1 MTTRFVLFSSSRGSI
16 ILKAA
21 IEKPFL
27 PILFIALLAAH
38 VAIVWILPYFPTQDG
53 PSHIYNLNILKD
65 LRSGGALWGD
75 IYYQQLSLKPNLGFH
90 IVAYPLLY
98 LFDPLVVEKLFISAY
113 LLLMITSV
121 PCLLRLLDKP
131 VFPWAF
137 LVFPAALS
145 YGLAMGFYSYVIAL
159 PLVLLGG
166 GICWRIRKSGLVR
179 QCIVITI
186 CSAIIYCFHLI
197 GCVFFVILIITQQLV
212 TRCGSIARKMSE
224 TVLVLLPAGLLLLD
238 YIISSAKG
246 PQFIATPFTERIPAV
261 IADLVLCGS
270 VYFSQLQIINGVMLV
285 LVLYQLLRFQD
296 KRDLSDVNKVFY
308 CFCAVLVIIDVCA
321 PSSFGGG
328 CFFNE
333 RMPQMILLGIIPV
346 VADRER
352 ASDSNRWGLFL
363 LPALAIICFAVN
375 VYVYSEKAALVKN
388 YMSLQNAS
396 MEKKSVIMSYR
407 KYGVGRSR
415 VDVLAHAVSYYALR
429 HNLIN
434 AGNYE
439 VEFSYFP
446 VRLLPEILVTLP
458 SADLVNYSPQKIDF
472 AKFPD
477 IRYVIAE
484 QIESRELLSKYF
496 SITSSN
502 DHLELWKRDF
512 NKGKPD

>member
-1 MTTRFVLFSSSRGSI
+1 MN
-16 ILKAA
+16 LKTAF
-21 IEKPFL
+21 EKPFL
-27 PILFIALLAAH
+27 PLLFIALLVAH
-38 VAIVWILPYFPTQDG
+38 IALVWLLPFFPTQDG
-53 PSHIYNLNILKD
+53 PSHIYNLSILKD
-65 LRSGGALWGD
+65 LRSGGELWGG
-75 IYYQQLSLKPNLGFH
+75 IYYQQLSLKPNFGFH

-98 LFDPLVVEKLFISAY
+98 FFDPLIVEKMFVSIY
-113 LLLMITSV
+113 LLLLTISV
-121 PCLLRLLDKP
+121 PCLLKLLDKP
-131 VFPWAF
+131 LFPWSF

-166 GICWRIRKSGLVR
+166 GICWRIRKSGLLR
-179 QCIVITI
+179 QCIVISI

-197 GCVFFVILIITQQLV
+197 GCVFFILLIITQLMV
-212 TRCGSIARKMSE
+212 SRRGSIARKVGE
-224 TVLVLLPAGLLLLD
+224 TVLVLLPSGLLLLG

-285 LVLYQLLRFQD
+285 LVLYLLLRFQG
-296 KRDLSDVNKVFY
+296 KRDLSDANKVFY

-328 CFFNE
+328 SFFNE
-333 RMPQMILLGIIPV
+333 RMPQMIFLGIIPV
-346 VADRER
+346 VADRGR
-352 ASDSNRWGLFL
+352 AWDSNRWGLYL

-375 VYVYSEKAALVKN
+375 VYVYREKAAVVKK

-407 KYGVGRSR
+407 KYGGGRSR
-415 VDVLAHAVSYYALR
+415 VDVLAHAISYYALR

-446 VRLLPEILVTLP
+446 VRFLPEKLVTVP
-458 SADLVNYSPQKIDF
+458 SADLVNYSPHKIDF

-477 IRYVIAE
+477 ISYVIAGQVE
-484 QIESRELLSKYF
+484 NREHLSTYF
-496 SITSSN
+496 SIASSN
-502 DHLELWKRDF
+502 DHLELWKRDT
-512 NKGKPD
+512 NKGK